1 MFSSRFKKALAASC
15 LACILCAQAALY
27 TRASGGALSA
37 DGAGAPPP
45 SPQRGGASQINTIT
59 VGGRTLTG
67 PNSAAQYRGGRLF
80 LPVTAVA
87 RALGDRVSV
96 DAATGTVMVQRQT
109 GVTADFNVQL
119 KQVRENGSVVLAV
132 GGAADIV
139 FPPDTEGLMLP
150 VEIVSALLD
159 ASVVVDEAARLVRVT
174 RGEARA
180 ETVRD
185 GARHARYELYSLDYE
200 YDFNR
205 YGTAFNQSLTLHAS
219 GRVGD
224 GRFSLLTNSVT
235 GEGAA
240 PSLLRN
246 GTFTF
251 ERPNGQ
257 RFTGGDFG
265 TGTDLEFISAAV
277 RGAQF
282 ELPLGRARVTVFA
295 GRAVSGVLALQTS
308 DVLPSS
314 DIAGPSSQTL
324 SVLNKLT
331 YDTNV
336 FGAYATFAPSADG
349 RARTNLFTFSSGA
362 LRFGGPARG
371 GEMATAAVRF
381 ASPRS
386 RLQGDVAFGRFR
398 GAQREGVSV
407 DGAAA
412 AADLSGSFN
421 LTDALTLQGRYAYT
435 GENFLNPQ
443 SGLHD
448 PVKLAAGGFTWR
460 ASRWVTA
467 SLNGSTASR
476 PGVSSERDRFVTS
489 AFTLTPPRR
498 GVPSIFFSHTQS
510 STPQVPS
517 AAFTLLNVGRDF
529 TRWRLFFNATR
540 VKTNGPADL
549 NAQTGA
555 AVRLGE
561 SGSLQLSQSF
571 GSRGALG
578 GTADWQSQALF
589 KRRLNLSAGFGYY
602 RGGGDSARL
611 SLSERL
617 SATLSLPRESSLQ
630 LSYLQTQSGPTV
642 LLSLRGSL
650 FRKRSAERAA
660 GGSVKELSQYGAF
673 SGRVYQDVDADGR
686 FDASV
691 DRPQA
696 GVKVRVDGNRYVETD
711 EGGRFRIEEIKA
723 GGHNVYLD
731 LLSVRADL
739 TLLDGGQ
746 QAATLLPGR
755 DAIVD
760 FRLVRTGR
768 AAGFV
773 WFDQNENGLMDDGE
787 QALADVRVVTAGGR
801 DTLTDANGAFI
812 LGDLPPGEYALLL
825 DEKTLP
831 ERTKSAAGS
840 LMVKVVAGAET
851 GGLKLAVVALPP
863 EVKRFSGK

>member
-1 MFSSRFKKALAASC
+1 MAVG
-15 LACILCAQAALY
+15 LACVLAAQAALCP
-27 TRASGGALSA
+27 RARGA
-37 DGAGAPPP
+37 DGAGGAAP
-45 SPQRGGASQINTIT
+45 SPQRAEASQITTIT

-80 LPVTAVA
+80 LPVTTVA
-87 RALGDRVSV
+87 RALGDRVTA
-96 DAATGTVMVQRQT
+96 DASTGTVTVRRQT

-119 KQVRENGSVVLAV
+119 KEVRENGSAVLAV

-139 FPPDTEGLMLP
+139 FPPDAEGLMLP

-174 RGEARA
+174 RGGARA

-205 YGTAFNQSLTLHAS
+205 YGTAFNQSLTLRAS

-224 GRFSLLTNSVT
+224 GRFGLLTNSVA
-235 GEGAA
+235 GEGTA

-246 GTFTF
+246 GAFTF

-282 ELPLGRARVTVFA
+282 ELPAGRARVTAFA
-295 GRAVSGVLALQTS
+295 GRAVSGVLTLQAP
-308 DVLPSS
+308 DVSPSS
-314 DIAGPSSQTL
+314 EVTGLSSKTL
-324 SVLNKLT
+324 PTLNRLT

-336 FGAYATFAPSADG
+336 FGAYATFGPTLDG
-349 RARTNLFTFSSGA
+349 RPRANLYSFSAGGFG
-362 LRFGGPARG
+362 FGGPARG
-371 GEMATAAVRF
+371 GEMATAAARF

-398 GAQREGVSV
+398 GTQREGVNV
-407 DGAAA
+407 DGSAA

-435 GENFLNPQ
+435 GANFLNPQ

-460 ASRWVTA
+460 ANRWVTA
-467 SLNGSTASR
+467 SINGSTASR
-476 PGVSSERDRFVTS
+476 PGVSNERDRFVTS

-498 GVPSIFFSHTQS
+498 GLPSIFFSHTQS
-510 STPQVPS
+510 STPQVRS

-540 VKTNGPADL
+540 VKTSGPADL
-549 NAQTGA
+549 NAQAGA
-555 AVRLGE
+555 ALRLGE

-571 GSRGALG
+571 GGRGALG
-578 GTADWQSQALF
+578 GTADWQSQSLF

-617 SATLSLPRESSLQ
+617 SATLRLPRESSLQ
-630 LSYLQTQSGPTV
+630 LSYLQTQGGPTV

-660 GGSVKELSQYGAF
+660 GAPVSELSRYGSF

-686 FDASV
+686 FDAKV

-711 EGGRFRIEEIKA
+711 EGGRFRVDEIKA
-723 GGHNVYLD
+723 GEHNVYLD

-746 QAATLLPGR
+746 QAATLLQGR

-768 AAGFV
+768 VAGVV
-773 WFDQNENGLMDDGE
+773 WFDQNENGLMDEGE
-787 QALADVRVVTAGGR
+787 PALADVRVVTAGGR
-801 DTLTDANGAFI
+801 DTLTDANGAFA

-831 ERTKSAAGS
+831 ERTKSAAGP
-840 LMVKVVAGAET
+840 LTIKVVAGTET

-863 EVKRFSGK
+863 EVKRFSSK